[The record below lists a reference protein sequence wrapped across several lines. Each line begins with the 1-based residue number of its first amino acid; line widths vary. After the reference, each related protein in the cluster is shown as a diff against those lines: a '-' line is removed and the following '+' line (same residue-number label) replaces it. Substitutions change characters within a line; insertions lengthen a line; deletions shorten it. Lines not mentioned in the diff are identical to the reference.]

1 MDIEKVYNDLVKY
14 IPADQVLMNESMK
27 NHTSFRIGG
36 PADILV
42 IPSHAE
48 HIRHILE
55 VCQKWDIPFMIMGNG
70 SNLLVMD
77 KGIRGVV
84 IKMSGLFNGVSVEGT
99 CIRAQSG
106 ILLSALSKKALQA
119 GLAGL
124 EFASGIPGTLG
135 GAVAMNAGAYGGEMK
150 DVVDWVQVM
159 DFQGEIYNFDKEQLQ
174 FGYRTSYIQGKP
186 LIVTEVNL
194 SLKPGDPEESR
205 AIMNE
210 LTKKRR
216 DKQPLSLPSAG
227 SVFKRPKGYYAGK
240 LIEDAELKGFR
251 IGDAQVSEK
260 HAGFI
265 VNLGNATAKD
275 VIMLIETIKHKVKED
290 TGVELEHEIKIVGE
304 E

>member
-1 MDIEKVYNDLVKY
+1 MV
-14 IPADQVLMNESMK
+14 
-27 NHTSFRIGG
+27 T
-36 PADILV
+36 
-42 IPSHAE
+42 
-48 HIRHILE
+48 
-55 VCQKWDIPFMIMGNG
+55 CQKWSIPFLIMGNG
-70 SNLLVMD
+70 SNLLVRD

-84 IKMSGLFNGVSVEGT
+84 IKMSGLFNQIWVEGT

-106 ILLSALSKKALQA
+106 TLLSVLAKKALQA

-159 DFQGEIYNFDKEQLQ
+159 DYGGEIYNFNRDELQ

-186 LIVTEVNL
+186 FVVIEVNL

-205 AIMNE
+205 ALINE
-210 LTKKRR
+210 LARRRR

-227 SVFKRPKGYYAGK
+227 SVFKRPEGYYAGK
-240 LIEDAELKGFR
+240 LIESAGLKGFR

-265 VNLGNATAKD
+265 VNLGEATAKD
-275 VIMLIETIKHKVKED
+275 VIMLIEIIKQRVKEF
-290 TGVELEHEIKIVGE
+290 TGVELEQEIRIVGE